1 MYTAL
6 QSGRDPDRI
15 VIETDTCISLEIN
28 NEHGGQYIPYCSAL
42 FIPEFVEYKTMTL
55 RST

>member
-15 VIETDTCISLEIN
+15 GIETDTRISLEIN
-28 NEHGGQYIPYCSAL
+28 NEHGGQYIPYCLAL
-42 FIPEFVEYKTMTL
+42 FIPEFVEYTALTL